1 MNIKWFECPSET
13 WRNKQQNSWRPP
25 PSSWVAIP
33 TGAVQ
38 FGASRSVVSSCF
50 DSKCYPDQ
58 IKSTG
63 FRSITCWLSPYRS
76 RHLGGLCRIISSPTS
91 RTLDRKNG
99 LHDCFRIVCMSGY
112 VKVSSV
118 LWGRILDWVP
128 DWVWTEGGGIKG
140 SFRQLVRPHFKVRLI
155 GGVMFRLRLSV
166 E

>member
-1 MNIKWFECPSET
+1 MILILNPAMQPYMKNEYKWFECPSET

-91 RTLDRKNG
+91 RTLDRKKWPSRLFSG
-99 LHDCFRIVCMSGY
+99 LFACQNMSRFHQYYGDEY
-112 VKVSSV
+112 LIEFPTGSGQKV
-118 LWGRILDWVP
+118 
-128 DWVWTEGGGIKG
+128 
-140 SFRQLVRPHFKVRLI
+140 
-155 GGVMFRLRLSV
+155 GV
-166 E
+166 

>member
-1 MNIKWFECPSET
+1 MKLSDLNALHKHEET
-13 WRNKQQNSWRPP
+13 NSKIAGGHHHHHGWQFQLARSSLVPLARLFRHVSTQN
-25 PSSWVAIP
+25 A
-33 TGAVQ
+33 
-38 FGASRSVVSSCF
+38 
-50 DSKCYPDQ
+50 YPDQ

-76 RHLGGLCRIISSPTS
+76 RHLGGLWRIISSPTS

-99 LHDCFRIVCMSGY
+99 MSEY

-155 GGVMFRLRLSV
+155 GGVVFRLRLSV